1 MTEMELINFLTKRI
15 PRKKGAL
22 RTGIGDDCSVIR
34 SGKKDILISSDSLV
48 ENIHFRRKWGP
59 WQTWGR
65 KAAATALSDIAA
77 MGGTPCFA
85 WVNLEIPKN
94 MTSGDI
100 KKFYEGFLKVLKQ
113 FNTII
118 AGGNITRSPKYF
130 GSTTAVWGEA
140 PKGKAMLRKNAK
152 PGDKV
157 YVSDPVG
164 KKSFTPIPH
173 IRLGQQILK
182 YGCRCCIDVS
192 DGLLQDLGHIA
203 KASKVKIILY
213 ADKIPHKGNL
223 KEALT
228 HGEDY
233 VLAFT
238 GNLPYGS
245 RYPMVGEVKRGR
257 PGVEV
262 IGKKGKSLS
271 FAKRGF
277 QHKVANS

>member
-34 SGKKDILISSDSLV
+34 VGYKDILITCDNLV
-48 ENIHFRRKWGP
+48 ENIHFKKKWGP
-59 WQTWGR
+59 WQTWGH

-77 MGGTPCFA
+77 MGGTPRFA

-94 MTSGDI
+94 MNAGDI
-100 KKFYEGFLKVLKQ
+100 KKFYAGFLKVLKQ
-113 FNTII
+113 FDTIL

-130 GSTTAVWGEA
+130 GATTTVWGEA

-157 YVSDPVG
+157 YISDSVG
-164 KKSFTPIPH
+164 GKSFTPTPH
-173 IRLGQQILK
+173 IQLGQQILK
-182 YGCRCCIDVS
+182 RGCRCCIDVS

-203 KASKVKIILY
+203 KASKVKIILR

-228 HGEDY
+228 NGEDY
-233 VLAFT
+233 ILAFT
-238 GNLPYGS
+238 GNLPYS
-245 RYPMVGEVKRGR
+245 NRYHMVGEVRRGK

-262 IGKKGKSLS
+262 INKKGGLLLFSKQ
-271 FAKRGF
+271 GF
-277 QHKVANS
+277 QHRVADQ